1 VHFFIIFL
9 DKGGSIMRYVLLVS
23 HGEFAPGLHKAIEML
38 AGSAREDILSTSLK
52 NGMGADEFADHVRE
66 LIKNITAEDEIAVFA
81 DIVGG
86 SPLTTTA
93 NVLGEAGLLG
103 RTIMVGGMNLPI
115 VLYTV
120 LSKDY
125 AEDLKEHIRTSVIP
139 ESREM
144 IQEFQVA
151 AEESEDDI

>member
-1 VHFFIIFL
+1 
-9 DKGGSIMRYVLLVS
+9 MRYVLLVS

-38 AGSAREDILSTSLK
+38 AGSREDILSTSLK
-52 NGMGADEFADHVRE
+52 NGMGADEFAANLRE
-66 LIKNITAEDEIAVFA
+66 VIKNITAEDEIAVFA

-115 VLYTV
+115 VLNTV

-144 IQEFQVA
+144 IQEFEVA
-151 AEESEDDI
+151 VDESEDDI

>member
-1 VHFFIIFL
+1 
-9 DKGGSIMRYVLLVS
+9 MRYVLLVS

-38 AGSAREDILSTSLK
+38 AGSREDILSTSLK
-52 NGMGADEFADHVRE
+52 NGMGADEFAANLRE
-66 LIKNITAEDEIAVFA
+66 VIKNITAEDEIAVFA

-115 VLYTV
+115 VLNTV

-125 AEDLKEHIRTSVIP
+125 AENLKEHIRTSVIP

-144 IQEFQVA
+144 IQEFEVA
-151 AEESEDDI
+151 VDESEDDI